1 MGIKWLR
8 VESWSK
14 LLCISKVDVEA
25 FDQRS
30 RENSEEGRLELQSF
44 SGAGHRFQRGKCD
57 RVSAL
62 MELIDQAW

>member
-30 RENSEEGRLELQSF
+30 RENSEEGRLGSSPSQVLGTGFRE
-44 SGAGHRFQRGKCD
+44 
-57 RVSAL
+57 VSVTGFL
-62 MELIDQAW
+62 PSWSS